1 MHDASTTT
9 VAHGAGNAAHGLML
23 GLVAALALAGLVLG
37 TGHGLVAAFL
47 AYSLGG
53 ATALVTSTLGRAALA
68 PLRPARVRRRTP
80 AQAAST
86 FA

>member
-9 VAHGAGNAAHGLML
+9 EAYGTGSAAGGLML
-23 GLVAALALAGLVLG
+23 GLLGALALAGLVLG
-37 TGHGLVAAFL
+37 SGHGMAAAFL

-53 ATALVTSTLGRAALA
+53 ASARVAATLGRAALA
-68 PLRPARVRRRTP
+68 PLSPARVRRRTP